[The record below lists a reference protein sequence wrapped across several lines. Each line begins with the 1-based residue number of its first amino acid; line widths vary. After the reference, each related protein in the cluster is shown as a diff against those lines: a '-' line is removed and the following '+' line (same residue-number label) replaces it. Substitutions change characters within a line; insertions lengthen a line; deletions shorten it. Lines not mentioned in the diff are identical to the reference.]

1 MNGRFFAN
9 PRWGRDVLWGNDPV
23 VRGKVSMMQR
33 GWRSVVSARAVA
45 ALALAA
51 AIAWFPSVAAAEGAK
66 GGDSPKEISS
76 GSVAVRLHD
85 VPLLDQDG
93 RKVRFRTDAIG
104 DRIVVIDTFF
114 TTCTL
119 ICPIL
124 GAIFGDLQE
133 QLGDRLDREV
143 RLISIS
149 VDPQTDIPPRLK
161 KYAEQWEARP
171 GWLFLTGEEKVVDR
185 VLEGIGMYSP
195 DFSDHPSAFL
205 VGDGRTGKWTRFYGF
220 ATPEQLKS
228 RVEELLAERRGK
240 TPAR

>member
-1 MNGRFFAN
+1 MH
-9 PRWGRDVLWGNDPV
+9 
-23 VRGKVSMMQR
+23 R
-33 GWRSVVSARAVA
+33 GWRSAVSARAVA

-51 AIAWFPSVAAAEGAK
+51 AIACFPAVAAAADAK
-66 GGDSPKEISS
+66 GDPARKEGTS
-76 GSVAVRLHD
+76 GSATVRLHD

-93 RKVRFRTDAIG
+93 RKVRFPGDVIG

-124 GAIFGDLQE
+124 GAIFADLQE

-149 VDPQTDIPPRLK
+149 VDPLTDIPPRLK

-171 GWLFLTGEEKVVDR
+171 GWLFLTGEKKVVDR

-195 DFSDHPSAFL
+195 DFSDHPSAIL
-205 VGDGRTGKWTRFYGF
+205 VGDGREGKWSRFYGF
-220 ATPEQLKS
+220 ATPEQLKA

-240 TPAR
+240 APVR

>member
-1 MNGRFFAN
+1 MMHRGGRSA
-9 PRWGRDVLWGNDPV
+9 
-23 VRGKVSMMQR
+23 
-33 GWRSVVSARAVA
+33 VSARAVA
-45 ALALAA
+45 ALVLAA
-51 AIAWFPSVAAAEGAK
+51 AIACFPAVAAAADAK
-66 GGDSPKEISS
+66 GDPARKEGTS
-76 GSVAVRLHD
+76 GSATVRLHD

-93 RKVRFRTDAIG
+93 RKVRFPGDVIG

-124 GAIFGDLQE
+124 GAIFADLQE

-149 VDPQTDIPPRLK
+149 VDPLTDIPPRLK

-171 GWLFLTGEEKVVDR
+171 GWLFLTGEKKVVDR

-195 DFSDHPSAFL
+195 DFSDHPSAIL
-205 VGDGRTGKWTRFYGF
+205 VGDGREGKWSRFYGF
-220 ATPEQLKS
+220 ATPEQLKA

-240 TPAR
+240 APVR

>member
-1 MNGRFFAN
+1 
-9 PRWGRDVLWGNDPV
+9 
-23 VRGKVSMMQR
+23 MMHR
-33 GWRSVVSARAVA
+33 GWRSAVSARAVA

-51 AIAWFPSVAAAEGAK
+51 AMAGLPSFARAEDAK
-66 GGDSPKEISS
+66 GGEPPKEISS

-93 RKVRFRTDAIG
+93 RKVRFQTEVIG
-104 DRIVVIDTFF
+104 DRVVVIDTFF

-124 GAIFGDLQE
+124 GAIFSDLQE

-149 VDPQTDIPPRLK
+149 VDPLTDIPPRLK
-161 KYAEQWEARP
+161 KYAEQWEAKP
-171 GWLFLTGEEKVVDR
+171 GWLFLTGEKKVVDR

-195 DFSDHPSAFL
+195 DFADHPSAFL
-205 VGDGRTGKWTRFYGF
+205 VGDGKTGEWTRFYGF
-220 ATPEQLKS
+220 ATPEQLMEKITELTGKRAAGGKS
-228 RVEELLAERRGK
+228 S
-240 TPAR
+240 

>member
-1 MNGRFFAN
+1 
-9 PRWGRDVLWGNDPV
+9 
-23 VRGKVSMMQR
+23 
-33 GWRSVVSARAVA
+33 VA

-51 AIAWFPSVAAAEGAK
+51 ALAGPPSIARAEEAK
-66 GGDSPKEISS
+66 GGEAPKEISS

-93 RKVRFRTDAIG
+93 RKVRFPGDAIG
-104 DRIVVIDTFF
+104 DRVVVIDTFF
-114 TTCTL
+114 TTCGL

-124 GAIFGDLQE
+124 GAIFADLQE

-149 VDPQTDIPPRLK
+149 VDPLTDIPPRLK

-171 GWLFLTGEEKVVDR
+171 GWLFLTGEKKAVDR

-195 DFSDHPSAFL
+195 NFSDHPSAFL
-205 VGDGRTGKWTRFYGF
+205 VGDGREGKWTRFYGF
-220 ATPEQLKS
+220 ASPEQLKS
-228 RVEELLAERRGK
+228 RVEELLAERKR
-240 TPAR
+240 